1 MSFVAIK
8 KVAVSFKEI
17 LKTAIALFCLI
28 FIQCHSFAQDLD
40 KLYKDSTRSR
50 DAQKA
55 DEEEKKK
62 KYQEFFDAARKNGT
76 TWKCKDYFIFHNGY
90 VFVGN
95 KADGSDIG
103 KKPYD
108 IVGTYSTNK
117 EFVKFNFPALPY
129 ENQFELNT
137 KTNEMVSYKKT
148 LNKLDKDSCQKLSK

>member
-1 MSFVAIK
+1 MYLLPNEISAM
-8 KVAVSFKEI
+8 SFKEI
-17 LKTAIALFCLI
+17 LKTAVVVFCFILI
-28 FIQCHSFAQDLD
+28 PDNSPAQDLD

-62 KYQEFFDAARKNGT
+62 QYLEFFDSARKNGT
-76 TWKCKDYFIFHNGY
+76 TWKCKNYFIFNGGY
-90 VFVGN
+90 VFVGS

-108 IVGTYSTNK
+108 FVGTYSTNK

-148 LNKLDKDSCQKLSK
+148 LNKLDKETCQKLSK